1 MKNGKYRLHPFTV
14 YTYETVDSTNAVARR
29 SVEMLGASADM
40 CVHAAGSQTD
50 GRGRRGR
57 TWLDTDGAVMMSI
70 VQKTR
75 LPMEKLPILN
85 LVSAAAVRN
94 AMMRLVPGAELS
106 VKWPNDVVTSDRY
119 EKVCGILS
127 EAVSSDG
134 DRYAVIGIGLNLNA
148 AQMPQGLLQPAT
160 SIFLAT
166 GKRVP
171 LTDAINGILLEYDRQ
186 YRLFAEDPE
195 AFLSR
200 FAESCISLGR
210 HVKVI
215 SADGTRYGV
224 GEKLSP
230 NGQLMVRYEDGV
242 TGLVYAADVSVRSGS
257 TVDEK
262 LAKRLL
268 PKRSPRSN
276 KGDNGRAALIVGSPD
291 MPGAALMSV
300 KACVK
305 AGAGLTRAL
314 IPPAIAPAF
323 GAVPEAMLVQ
333 DDARVEE
340 LIAWA
345 DAVCIG
351 CGMGVSDRTAALL
364 EKVLKSKKPCVIDA
378 DALNT
383 LSKHPELYAL
393 LHENALITP
402 HPGEMGRLT
411 GRSAAEVAN
420 DLSATAAAFA
430 SEHNCCVLLKSA
442 SSVIASPDGL
452 LRYNDSGT
460 PALAKG
466 GSGDVL
472 AGLVTSMAAQGASVP
487 DAAALGAYLLG
498 TSAEKAME
506 FLSDRFASATDIID
520 IVAFGLGIN
529 K

>member
-14 YTYETVDSTNAVARR
+14 YTYEKVDSTNAVARR
-29 SVEMLGASADM
+29 SIEVLGEAADM
-40 CVHAAGSQTD
+40 CVHVAGSQTD

-57 TWLDTDGAVMMSI
+57 TWLDTDDAVMLSI

-75 LPMEKLPILN
+75 LPMEKLPMLN
-85 LVSAAAVRN
+85 LVAASAVRR
-94 AMMRLVPGAELS
+94 AVMRLVPGAELS

-127 EAVSSDG
+127 EAVRSNG
-134 DRYAVIGIGLNLNA
+134 DRYAVVGIGLNLNA
-148 AQMPQGLLQPAT
+148 PQMPQGLIAPAT
-160 SIFLAT
+160 SVYLAT
-166 GKRVP
+166 GKHVSHD
-171 LTDAINGILLEYDRQ
+171 DAVDAVLREYAAQ
-186 YRLFAEDPE
+186 YALFSEDPE
-195 AFLSR
+195 AFLTE
-200 FAESCISLGR
+200 FAENCVSLGK

-215 SADGTRYGV
+215 GAGSVRYGV

-230 NGQLMVRYEDGV
+230 NGQLIVRYEDGE
-242 TGLVYAADVSVRSGS
+242 TGLVYAADVSVRSGG

-314 IPPAIAPAF
+314 IPPAVAPAF
-323 GAVPEAMLVQ
+323 GAVPEAMLTL
-333 DDARVEE
+333 DDSRADE
-340 LIAWA
+340 LISWA

-351 CGMGVSDRTAALL
+351 CGMGVSDRTAGLV
-364 EKVLKSKKPCVIDA
+364 EKVLKSGKPCVIDA

-383 LSKHPELYAL
+383 VSKYPELMAL

-411 GRSAAEVAN
+411 GRPASGIAA

-460 PALAKG
+460 AALAKG

-472 AGLVTSMAAQGASVP
+472 AGLVTSMLAQGASVP

-520 IVAFGLGIN
+520 VVAFGLGIN